1 MGPRKA
7 PLVALALL
15 GSAAA
20 FASISEDGE
29 FKVSADFALDVMKE
43 LGCDPFLEN
52 PNYKSGL
59 KSAYAEYD
67 TDGDGLLNLTELI
80 AYGDAAPSV
89 QLAELSSCL
98 LLKLTDGPK
107 ENPIVQGRRL
117 TDSFIYG
124 SNRGTQAD
132 TPNSTVTS
140 CPSVETLYEFLNT
153 GLRDYVKENKGDVKK
168 VVCVI
173 FYFYV
178 TSVLTCISSN
188 LLAKAINGTALD
200 GKIDEYEYGGSFTPR
215 TLFLCLKD
223 VKTDPNIIFAF
234 WAMMLVPSD
243 SVSVSVN

>member
-1 MGPRKA
+1 MGPRNA

-52 PNYKSGL
+52 PNYQSGL

-80 AYGDAAPSV
+80 AYGEAAPSV
-89 QLAELSSCL
+89 QLAELASCL
-98 LLKLTDGPK
+98 LLKLTDGP
-107 ENPIVQGRRL
+107 EANPIVQGRRL
-117 TDSFIYG
+117 ELDFLTD
-124 SNRGTQAD
+124 NRGTQAD
-132 TPNSTVTS
+132 TPDSTVTS

-200 GKIDEYEYGGSFTPR
+200 GMIDEYEYGGSFTPR

-234 WAMMLVPSD
+234 WAMMLVPSV